1 MTFNEVIPLYTFL
14 YFALAPGEAF
24 AFQKVQP
31 IFEKM
36 KGDNSESQQ

>member
-1 MTFNEVIPLYTFL
+1 MTFNEVTPLYTFL
-14 YFALAPGEAF
+14 YFALAPEEAF